1 MDRLMDGITILLILW
16 IVFIF
21 WLFDGLNMTI
31 VLIDFIWTK
40 VS

>member
-1 MDRLMDGITILLILW
+1 MDGITILLILW
-16 IVFIF
+16 FVFIF